1 MRTTS
6 IFVCGISLLICSG
19 CASNLSLVT
28 VPATLGY
35 VSSVHN
41 DLKALPPPA
50 RKIVVAVYKF
60 RDQTGQYK
68 YHPTVTTFSTAVTQ
82 GATTMLIKALED
94 SGWFIPVEREGLA
107 NLLTERKIITATWE
121 NNKAQHGETAG
132 KRDDLPPLLYANIA
146 IEGGIISYNTNIV
159 TGGFGAKYHGVGGS
173 VGMRRDQVGIYL
185 RAVAVKNGAV
195 LKSVATTKTILSREV
210 DFGIYRFIRYKRLLE
225 AETGLSTNEPPD
237 MCVLEAIE
245 KAVLGLIIEGIRDNL
260 WSLKNPEDINAPV
273 IQQYLS
279 EVESVEREAVF
290 DKNGNLVTLK
300 DAARSQTSVRE
311 KGGAAGEQDQA
322 ENR

>member
-1 MRTTS
+1 MRAVLCFF
-6 IFVCGISLLICSG
+6 IGMVLIVCCG

-35 VSSVHN
+35 VSSVHD
-41 DLKALPPPA
+41 DLRSLPPPA

-68 YHPTVTTFSTAVTQ
+68 YHPTATTFSTAVTQ

-107 NLLTERKIITATWE
+107 NLLTERKIINATWE
-121 NNKAQHGETAG
+121 NNREQNGENG
-132 KRDDLPPLLYANIA
+132 KREELPPLMYANIA

-159 TGGFGAKYHGVGGS
+159 TGGIGAKYHGVGGS
-173 VGMRRDQVGIYL
+173 VGMRRDQVSIYL
-185 RAVAVKNGAV
+185 RSIAVKNGAV

-245 KAVLGLIIEGIRDNL
+245 KAVLGLIVEGIRDNL
-260 WSLKNPEDINAPV
+260 WLLKNPEDINAPV

-279 EVESVEREAVF
+279 EAEAVERAAVF

-300 DAARSQTSVRE
+300 DAAQCRPSFQE
-311 KGGAAGEQDQA
+311 KGGAASAQ
-322 ENR
+322 

>member
-1 MRTTS
+1 MTRGILHVVFVS
-6 IFVCGISLLICSG
+6 ALIVCGG
-19 CASNLSLVT
+19 CASNLSMVT
-28 VPATLGY
+28 VPASLGY
-35 VSSVHN
+35 VSSVHD

-68 YHPTVTTFSTAVTQ
+68 YHPTATTFSTAVTQ

-107 NLLTERKIITATWE
+107 NLLTERKIINATWE
-121 NNKAQHGETAG
+121 NNREQNGENG
-132 KRDDLPPLLYANIA
+132 KREELPPLLYANIE

-159 TGGFGAKYHGVGGS
+159 TGGFGAKYFGVGGS
-173 VGMRRDQVGIYL
+173 AGMRRDQVGIYL
-185 RAVAVKNGAV
+185 RSIAVKNGAV

-245 KAVLGLIIEGIRDNL
+245 KAVLGLIVEGIRDNL
-260 WSLKNPEDINAPV
+260 WLLKNPEDINAPV
-273 IQQYLS
+273 IQRYLS
-279 EVESVEREAVF
+279 ESEAVERAAVF
-290 DKNGNLVTLK
+290 DRNGNLVTLK
-300 DAARSQTSVRE
+300 DAA
-311 KGGAAGEQDQA
+311 K
-322 ENR
+322 

>member
-1 MRTTS
+1 MIRTVLYFLCS
-6 IFVCGISLLICSG
+6 VALLVCCG
-19 CASNLSLVT
+19 CASNFSLVT

-68 YHPTVTTFSTAVTQ
+68 YHPTATTFSTAVTQ

-121 NNKAQHGETAG
+121 NNKAQNGETG

-173 VGMRRDQVGIYL
+173 VNMRRDQVSIYL

-195 LKSVATTKTILSREV
+195 LKSVASTKTILSREV

-260 WSLKNPEDINAPV
+260 WTLKNPEDINAPV

-279 EVESVEREAVF
+279 EVEAVEREAVF
-290 DKNGNLVTLK
+290 DKNGNLITLK
-300 DAARSQTSVRE
+300 DATQNRSSFQE
-311 KGGAAGEQDQA
+311 KGGAGGGQ
-322 ENR
+322 

>member
-1 MRTTS
+1 MARAILKIVVGATL
-6 IFVCGISLLICSG
+6 IVCAG

-28 VPATLGY
+28 MPASLGY
-35 VSSVHN
+35 VSSVHD

-68 YHPTVTTFSTAVTQ
+68 YHPTATTFSTAVTQ

-94 SGWFIPVEREGLA
+94 SGWFISVEREGLA
-107 NLLTERKIITATWE
+107 NLLTERKIISATWE
-121 NNKAQHGETAG
+121 NNREQNGNSG
-132 KRDDLPPLLYANIA
+132 KREELPPLLYANIA
-146 IEGGIISYNTNIV
+146 VEGGIISYNTNIV
-159 TGGFGAKYHGVGGS
+159 TGGFGAKYHGLGGS
-173 VGMRRDQVGIYL
+173 VGMRRDQVSIYL
-185 RAVAVKNGAV
+185 RAIAVKNGAV

-225 AETGLSTNEPPD
+225 AETGLSSNEPPD

-245 KAVLGLIIEGIRDNL
+245 KTVLSLIIEGIRNNL
-260 WSLKNPEDINAPV
+260 WQLKNPEDINAPV

-279 EVESVEREAVF
+279 EAEAVERTAVF

-300 DAARSQTSVRE
+300 DAQ
-311 KGGAAGEQDQA
+311 
-322 ENR
+322 